1 MNEYDEK
8 LERLEEE
15 YENIL
20 DKIIK
25 EFGADFK
32 NYGRHN
38 MTIIDKEEIEKIVKK
53 KNFYFADSL
62 DLGYRKDYLISLLLQ
77 AKRAYDKV
85 QELRI
90 KNANERKKDYQ
101 KNMTK
106 EEYKRKYENKR
117 KRKIKYRL
125 KRTVIIAGL
134 ILAVGIGASAG
145 ITAEKLNNNN
155 LASNVCVEYT
165 VQEGDTYTDIEKL
178 GLKDWGFSHY
188 ETKGPYRDSYKLY
201 AGDKLIGRVTMQQ
214 ADEMV
219 EGGKTKI
226 VTLEESLEKFKENNT
241 AVGEFEKILK
251 GESDFPFHNS
261 EVKKL

>member
-106 EEYKRKYENKR
+106 EEYTRKYENKKRRQKRR
-117 KRKIKYRL
+117 KLQRA
-125 KRTVIIAGL
+125 IIMGGL
-134 ILAVGIGASAG
+134 IVAIGLGSIMG
-145 ITAEKLNNNN
+145 VSEEKEKNLNLN
-155 LASNVCVEYT
+155 SNVCVQYT
-165 VQEGDTYTDIEKL
+165 VQEGDTYKDIGKL
-178 GLKDWGFSHY
+178 GLRDWGFGSY
-188 ETKGPYRDSYKLY
+188 EVSGAYRDSEFVY
-201 AGDKLIGRVTMQQ
+201 AGDVVIGRTTKEN
-214 ADEMV
+214 ADYLVKQGLCE
-219 EGGKTKI
+219 I
-226 VTLEESLEKFKENNT
+226 ITLEEAIEMLGDT
-241 AVGEFEKILK
+241 HTLMGEFEKAAEGTSNIAFFVPTTK
-251 GESDFPFHNS
+251 IM
-261 EVKKL
+261 

>member
-25 EFGADFK
+25 EFGADFE

-38 MTIIDKEEIEKIVKK
+38 MTVIDKEEIEKIVKK

-62 DLGYRKDYLISLLLQ
+62 GLGYRKDYLISLLLQ

-101 KNMTK
+101 KIMTK
-106 EEYKRKYENKR
+106 EEN
-117 KRKIKYRL
+117 I
-125 KRTVIIAGL
+125 
-134 ILAVGIGASAG
+134 
-145 ITAEKLNNNN
+145 
-155 LASNVCVEYT
+155 
-165 VQEGDTYTDIEKL
+165 
-178 GLKDWGFSHY
+178 
-188 ETKGPYRDSYKLY
+188 
-201 AGDKLIGRVTMQQ
+201 
-214 ADEMV
+214 
-219 EGGKTKI
+219 
-226 VTLEESLEKFKENNT
+226 
-241 AVGEFEKILK
+241 
-251 GESDFPFHNS
+251 
-261 EVKKL
+261 